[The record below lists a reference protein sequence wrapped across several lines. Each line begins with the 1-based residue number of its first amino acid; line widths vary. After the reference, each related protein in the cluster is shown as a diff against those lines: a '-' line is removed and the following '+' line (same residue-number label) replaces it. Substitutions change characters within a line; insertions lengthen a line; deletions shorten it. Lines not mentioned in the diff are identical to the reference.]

1 MHITDGS
8 RRSVHLWRR
17 SYMLCTSGFMDDV
30 IFAHTPRLL
39 DAEAQ
44 CTRSLAFGYKLC
56 AVIPVVGQR
65 THVTTL
71 RALKV
76 SFHVATQ
83 GVYDCLVDHVNKMH
97 VGSLSI
103 CERTSWRC
111 KLSVGLK
118 CSILHL
124 PHRKTKM

>member
-1 MHITDGS
+1 
-8 RRSVHLWRR
+8 
-17 SYMLCTSGFMDDV
+17 MLCTSGFMDDV

-44 CTRSLAFGYKLC
+44 CTRSLALGYKLC

-76 SFHVATQ
+76 SFHVGNT
-83 GVYDCLVDHVNKMH
+83 G
-97 VGSLSI
+97 
-103 CERTSWRC
+103 
-111 KLSVGLK
+111 GL
-118 CSILHL
+118 
-124 PHRKTKM
+124 

>member
-1 MHITDGS
+1 
-8 RRSVHLWRR
+8 
-17 SYMLCTSGFMDDV
+17 MLCTSGFMDDDV
-30 IFAHTPRLL
+30 IFAHTPRLF

-44 CTRSLAFGYKLC
+44 CTRSLALGYKLC

-76 SFHVATQ
+76 SSHVATQ

-118 CSILHL
+118 CSILIYRTEKQKCKL
-124 PHRKTKM
+124 